1 MRAFS
6 SQITPLLNMVLDET
20 VKIEPVFSRQ
30 IPKNMSTNADCK
42 CGHKFV
48 EHRQLKIINYCIG
61 DDFLCK
67 CKKYDGKDDEV
78 KKSQIPD

>member
-1 MRAFS
+1 
-6 SQITPLLNMVLDET
+6 MVRDGT
-20 VKIEPVFSRQ
+20 VKIEPVFCRYIGGS
-30 IPKNMSTNADCK
+30 KNRSTNADCK

-67 CKKYDGKDDEV
+67 CDKYDGKYDLE
-78 KKSQIPD
+78 KIKNESNP